1 MGKVLGWIVVIGLIY
16 FGYQAG
22 WFTSIINYFTDS
34 YDKARQEQVIENPDG
49 SVTTVKY
56 RNIFD
61 MLAGK

>member
-1 MGKVLGWIVVIGLIY
+1 MGRIVGWLIIIGLVY
-16 FGYQAG
+16 YGFQAG
-22 WFTSIINYFTDS
+22 WFTSIANYFKDS
-34 YDKARQEQVIENPDG
+34 YNKARQEQVIENPDG